1 VTEVDTAAA
10 NEDAG
15 NADGYLLGHSDLEH
29 RRLMIQSAFLRPWTT
44 RYLRAAGISEGM
56 SVLDI
61 GSGLGDIALITAG
74 IVGPGGRVVGVER
87 DPSAVTT
94 ARGRVESEGCED
106 YVRIEQ
112 AALDDFDTADRF
124 DALVGRFVLQY
135 QPDPAAAL
143 RRLASFVRPG
153 GIIVMH
159 DMDFGDSD
167 VSFPAC
173 QLWND
178 FYALPGKLFRASGI
192 APDFGRHLTRTFLDA
207 GLPWPDV
214 ESGTMTGG
222 KPGSTVF
229 GWLGSVVQALEPLL
243 TAAGVELPA
252 GASIDDG
259 LSAALE
265 KAVLESRSMVLG
277 STQYGAWVRL
287 PGGRD

>member
-1 VTEVDTAAA
+1 VVDVAAA
-10 NEDAG
+10 NGDGG
-15 NADGYLLGHSDLEH
+15 NPDNYLLGHSDLEH

-61 GSGLGDIALITAG
+61 GSGLGDIALIAAG

-94 ARGRVESEGCED
+94 ARGRAESEGFAD

-143 RRLASFVRPG
+143 RRLARFVRPG

-167 VSFPAC
+167 VSFPVC

-178 FYALPGKLFRASGI
+178 FYALPGELFRASGI

-207 GLPWPDV
+207 GLPWPHV
-214 ESGTMTGG
+214 ESGTTTGG

-229 GWLGSVVQALEPLL
+229 AWLGSVVQAIEPLL
-243 TAAGVELPA
+243 TAAGIELPS
-252 GASIDDG
+252 GARIDDG
-259 LSAALE
+259 LTAALE
-265 KAVLESRSMVLG
+265 KAVLDSRSMVLG